1 MNNFQEEDKFIGC
14 KTKVKETIK
23 YDSFHFNIPKTI
35 QSDKINGHRI
45 FMYGKKLVMLVLKF
59 TRKYFVKQYR

>member
-1 MNNFQEEDKFIGC
+1 MD
-14 KTKVKETIK
+14 VKLKSRETIK

-35 QSDKINGHRI
+35 LSDKVNGHRI
-45 FMYGKKLVMLVLKF
+45 VMYGKKLVMLVLKI